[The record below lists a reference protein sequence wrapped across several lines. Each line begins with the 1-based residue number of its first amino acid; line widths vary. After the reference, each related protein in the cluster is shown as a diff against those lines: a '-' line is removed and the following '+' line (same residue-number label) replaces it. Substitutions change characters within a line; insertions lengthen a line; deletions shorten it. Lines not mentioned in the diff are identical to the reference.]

1 MKNRAET
8 IRVVIDRREGSVFVA
23 FDDHDTVYEVPSKS
37 LPSKCRRESAV
48 LDVPLDEAGQPVWNR
63 AVRNA
68 EEEAKRLREAH
79 DRLDRLRRTDPGG
92 DVQL

>member
-1 MKNRAET
+1 MKNRAES

-23 FDDHDTVYEVPSKS
+23 IDDRETVYEVPSKS
-37 LPSKCRRESAV
+37 LPSKCRQEGAV
-48 LDVPLDEAGQPVWNR
+48 LDVPLDTSSQPTWKD

-68 EEEAKRLREAH
+68 EEEAKRLREGH
-79 DRLDRLRRTDPGG
+79 ERLGRLRRADPGG